1 MATTAFE
8 MENTRALSDP
18 TLRARFSLSFSAQM
32 MLSQESVKESCA
44 AAANALLSFSGVRY
58 PTAWTGIYFTAG
70 GKRIAALAFFEDSL
84 CLLLTQSAEAAS
96 GPRYKAQDVSQ
107 LRRFEKTPALL
118 PLKSEGALKNAL
130 KKWADLAATL
140 DLREKDAP
148 AAVFA
153 PESFPGDSFESLLR
167 RGLIRPTGKYS
178 GEEGA
183 FVEVLSAL
191 SAGEATIKLSEKKML
206 RALDEGW
213 VERIEQALPAIDEL
227 LITGRSVAHL
237 CQHTDFISSVD
248 GDDVT
253 PSKMLNIIREDSI
266 LTYENKFLNT
276 LLANLYFFVSERYRI
291 ALENG
296 VDERISSV
304 RFTDSFY
311 HGQAKSLVTINIQ
324 RSEKITDAKG
334 VQKSYFGS
342 RLWKRVE
349 QLNDIT
355 RAYIESDFVRE
366 MGRNYVKPPILRT
379 NAILKNKYFRQCLDL
394 WTYLQSYEESGCGLT
409 VEETILQPDQK
420 YVGGLFGAA
429 AAQYLEFCRSSDERT
444 EENILTSATSPT
456 LNARLTLTVEDE
468 ADPVEA
474 EDFTAVQPAAPRQPR
489 DMAFAVQVA
498 LKAAAFYDARERPVC
513 AWRTKPPRP
522 GLPSWWTPCAAT
534 RP

>member
-1 MATTAFE
+1 M
-8 MENTRALSDP
+8 
-18 TLRARFSLSFSAQM
+18 
-32 MLSQESVKESCA
+32 
-44 AAANALLSFSGVRY
+44 
-58 PTAWTGIYFTAG
+58 
-70 GKRIAALAFFEDSL
+70 
-84 CLLLTQSAEAAS
+84 
-96 GPRYKAQDVSQ
+96 
-107 LRRFEKTPALL
+107 
-118 PLKSEGALKNAL
+118 
-130 KKWADLAATL
+130 
-140 DLREKDAP
+140 
-148 AAVFA
+148 
-153 PESFPGDSFESLLR
+153 
-167 RGLIRPTGKYS
+167 
-178 GEEGA
+178 
-183 FVEVLSAL
+183 
-191 SAGEATIKLSEKKML
+191 
-206 RALDEGW
+206 
-213 VERIEQALPAIDEL
+213 
-227 LITGRSVAHL
+227 
-237 CQHTDFISSVD
+237 
-248 GDDVT
+248 
-253 PSKMLNIIREDSI
+253 
-266 LTYENKFLNT
+266 
-276 LLANLYFFVSERYRI
+276 
-291 ALENG
+291 
-296 VDERISSV
+296 
-304 RFTDSFY
+304 
-311 HGQAKSLVTINIQ
+311 TINIQ

-498 LKAAAFYDARERPVC
+498 LKAAAFYDARESNLRLEKDMEARLRLADEAAKARFAQLVDALRSYETVKMIPR
-513 AWRTKPPRP
+513 RTNYAFYLGKTVLARLTIKAGEVLLYIALEPGKLPKAFKVTDVSAVKRYAAHPPCC
-522 GLPSWWTPCAAT
+522 G
-534 RP
+534 

>member
-1 MATTAFE
+1 M
-8 MENTRALSDP
+8 
-18 TLRARFSLSFSAQM
+18 
-32 MLSQESVKESCA
+32 
-44 AAANALLSFSGVRY
+44 
-58 PTAWTGIYFTAG
+58 
-70 GKRIAALAFFEDSL
+70 
-84 CLLLTQSAEAAS
+84 
-96 GPRYKAQDVSQ
+96 
-107 LRRFEKTPALL
+107 
-118 PLKSEGALKNAL
+118 
-130 KKWADLAATL
+130 
-140 DLREKDAP
+140 
-148 AAVFA
+148 
-153 PESFPGDSFESLLR
+153 
-167 RGLIRPTGKYS
+167 
-178 GEEGA
+178 
-183 FVEVLSAL
+183 
-191 SAGEATIKLSEKKML
+191 
-206 RALDEGW
+206 
-213 VERIEQALPAIDEL
+213 
-227 LITGRSVAHL
+227 
-237 CQHTDFISSVD
+237 
-248 GDDVT
+248 
-253 PSKMLNIIREDSI
+253 
-266 LTYENKFLNT
+266 
-276 LLANLYFFVSERYRI
+276 
-291 ALENG
+291 
-296 VDERISSV
+296 DERISSV

-498 LKAAAFYDARERPVC
+498 LKAAAFYDARESNLRLEKDMEARLRLADEAAKARFAQLVDALRSYEAVKMIPR
-513 AWRTKPPRP
+513 RTNYAFYLGKTVLARLTIKAGEVLLYIALEP
-522 GLPSWWTPCAAT
+522 GKLPKAFKVTDVSAVKRYAAT
-534 RP
+534 PTLLRIKTDGQLAAARKLIERLEKKFELKKSEPEQTFDTAQYEPLPFEELLDRGLVRPAQKPERAQPAKPTPAREEIQPIVTYGEPEGEEMTPGPKGAYGCPGYPGEAGPYRRLFQPRRHSTGVRCRQGDGEWGGGAPASSDTVSRRHGLQPTGPKGSGRCRRLPGRQPGKPGACHASGGKARFSGPAPAPEKRQQG